1 MNFRNS
7 GTKGQIIVTGDE
19 IRRINNAIGNSEH
32 DDSAWF
38 EYALGE
44 RMEGYVYFIDW
55 GIYCIVEMRGDS
67 LLYYHM
73 EERHHHYHGSQREW
87 KFSDKKPFMDIRDTT
102 PWDKSYTIYPIV
114 RFLVGRIM
122 EHFNISSSDIKR
134 MSHPKKE
141 PTVPKLQQ
149 TIDLFNSTLNAICE
163 KKGYEIIDS
172 TTKNYNEFKEMV
184 SITATVGKRD
194 NIWTHTFY
202 SILIGELGG
211 ILYLHIKDFAAIG
224 QGQEYKGTDAVSHLQ
239 FIRRHGY

>member
-1 MNFRNS
+1 
-7 GTKGQIIVTGDE
+7 
-19 IRRINNAIGNSEH
+19 
-32 DDSAWF
+32 
-38 EYALGE
+38 
-44 RMEGYVYFIDW
+44 
-55 GIYCIVEMRGDS
+55 
-67 LLYYHM
+67 
-73 EERHHHYHGSQREW
+73 
-87 KFSDKKPFMDIRDTT
+87 
-102 PWDKSYTIYPIV
+102 
-114 RFLVGRIM
+114 M

-172 TTKNYNEFKEMV
+172 TTKNYNDFKEMV